1 MITFYAKERKLFK
14 HGALTWYDGCS
25 DGRLVTSVPVPSRAC
40 SHHVNIWAPSI
51 CTGVECSQ
59 YLAEHI
65 ELNSCNLNAPGI
77 LKRDFGGSMGDNEP
91 WTCILK
97 AWHQLWCCQSLASNK
112 PLKETELR
120 FHIPAKDVIA
130 FVAVIRQG
138 ALSTSYNHPPVQLI
152 LSLSQMSLKCPRH
165 CLQQSQSH
173 RITTSDSVLP
183 WRPHRILG
191 GEPKSFAKKKKKSQS
206 QYRVAYNKIK
216 AKICVFSLCG
226 IPVVLCL
233 GWYFLDDK

>member
-1 MITFYAKERKLFK
+1 M
-14 HGALTWYDGCS
+14 
-25 DGRLVTSVPVPSRAC
+25 
-40 SHHVNIWAPSI
+40 
-51 CTGVECSQ
+51 
-59 YLAEHI
+59 
-65 ELNSCNLNAPGI
+65 
-77 LKRDFGGSMGDNEP
+77 GGNEP

-191 GEPKSFAKKKKKSQS
+191 GEPKSFAKKKKK
-206 QYRVAYNKIK
+206 K
-216 AKICVFSLCG
+216 ASLSTEWP
-226 IPVVLCL
+226 ITKSKQRSVYSLYVE
-233 GWYFLDDK
+233 FLWSFVWVDTS